1 MAVIGHLLKK
11 IPLLRQNVIFLCSI
25 LFCLGILYFRIQYS
39 GQLTYTFMLWNL
51 VLAVIP
57 YGFSLFIYQK
67 FRHHPGKYF
76 YVLFVLL
83 WLLFFPNA
91 PYIITDLIHFDPEHN
106 IPVWTDI
113 LIIFAFAWTGLIL
126 GFASLRL
133 VHVVFENNFGNFS
146 GWLFAIS
153 VIILGSFG
161 VYIGRFLRLNSWD
174 LFERPLF
181 VFYSLKDN
189 LLIPYQQMDSYVMTF
204 FFSVF
209 LFLAYLSIVFFMVPG
224 KRD

>member
-1 MAVIGHLLKK
+1 M
-11 IPLLRQNVIFLCSI
+11 
-25 LFCLGILYFRIQYS
+25 
-39 GQLTYTFMLWNL
+39 

-57 YGFSLFIYQK
+57 YGFSLFIYRR
-67 FRHHPGKYF
+67 FHHHTGKHF
-76 YVLFVLL
+76 YVLFVML

-91 PYIITDLIHFDPEHN
+91 PYIITDMIHFDPGHN

-133 VHVVFENNFGNFS
+133 VHIVVENNFGKLS

-161 VYIGRFLRLNSWD
+161 VYLGRFLRLNSWD
-174 LFERPLF
+174 LFNRPLF
-181 VFYSLKDN
+181 VFSVLKDN
-189 LLIPYQQMDSYVMTF
+189 MLTPYRQMDSYVMTF
-204 FFSVF
+204 FFSAF
-209 LFLAYLSIVFFMVPG
+209 LLLAYLSIVYFTVPG